1 MTNKEIEHRLEELDR
16 KENKILFEGTTLSP
30 DDYISLAKIKE
41 EKAGVKEWHTPISW
55 LRKKA

>member
-30 DDYISLAKIKE
+30 DDYINLAKIKE
-41 EKAGVKEWHTPISW
+41 EKAE
-55 LRKKA
+55 LRKEYKENQNV

>member
-16 KENKILFEGTTLSP
+16 KENKILFEETTLSP

-41 EKAGVKEWHTPISW
+41 EKAK
-55 LRKKA
+55 LRKEYKENQNV